1 MGLFGDLDVKS
12 AEDNPWFVPS
22 NVYKA
27 DLFKAEV
34 KDGKNGKG
42 LTLTYKISE
51 GQHKGKTVSEWKD
64 IPSPADPDN
73 LTEEEEKARSYL
85 KMRLKSLGIP
95 EARMNDVEPEDLMGL
110 AVIVTVKVNGE
121 YSNVN
126 KVELADGANN
136 AAGTATPTQAF
147 SGFGG

>member
-22 NVYKA
+22 NTYKA
-27 DLFKAEV
+27 DVFSVEV

-42 LTLTYKISE
+42 LSIVYKISE
-51 GQHKGKTVSEWKD
+51 GDHKGKTVSEWKN
-64 IPSPADPDN
+64 IPSKAEAD
-73 LTEEEEKARSYL
+73 TEEGKKAASYL
-85 KMRLKSLGIP
+85 KMRLASLGVP
-95 EARMNDVEPEDLMGL
+95 EARMNDVEPDDLTGT

-126 KVELADGANN
+126 KVELPDGANN

>member
-22 NVYKA
+22 NTYKA
-27 DLFKAEV
+27 DVFSVEV

-42 LTLTYKISE
+42 LSIVYKISE
-51 GQHKGKTVSEWKD
+51 GDHKGKTVSEWKN
-64 IPSPADPDN
+64 IPSKEEAD
-73 LTEEEEKARSYL
+73 TEEGKKAASYL
-85 KMRLKSLGIP
+85 KMRLASLGVP
-95 EARMNDVEPEDLMGL
+95 EARMNDVEPADLTGT

-126 KVELADGANN
+126 KVELAEGADTP
-136 AAGTATPTQAF
+136 AAPTQAF